1 MDRWKKSQ
9 RKSQKSQKKE
19 DAGAR
24 KGRKAAKHYVF
35 PMICSSGGSKSRLTK
50 AAGAEPCGQMRDEKL
65 HAKHISK
72 SKVQNTPW
80 SDPFWKLRVEMS
92 EKCTPLWREAHLE
105 VKCTKHLSVGAC
117 LEVEMS
123 KNVEGGKYANITKG
137 IQKERQMP
145 WDCRGSDICK
155 STHPPY
161 NTGCRTRG
169 NRKLNGYCCHCFV
182 NIFPDDPRA
191 LTVRKKSKEL

>member
-1 MDRWKKSQ
+1 MVGPLL
-9 RKSQKSQKKE
+9 E
-19 DAGAR
+19 
-24 KGRKAAKHYVF
+24 
-35 PMICSSGGSKSRLTK
+35 
-50 AAGAEPCGQMRDEKL
+50 
-65 HAKHISK
+65 
-72 SKVQNTPW
+72 
-80 SDPFWKLRVEMS
+80 VEMS
-92 EKCTPLWREAHLE
+92 KKCAPLWREAHLE

-145 WDCRGSDICK
+145 WDCRGREICK
-155 STHPPY
+155 STHPPSPY

-182 NIFPDDPRA
+182 NIFPDYPRA